1 MKGVPKQVRANAQT
15 LASPCASGTS
25 GSALRDL
32 RAPEFCKSSTCLQ
45 PRGLGLK
52 FHLFALPNVIP
63 KNFEKN
69 DQLWWFSLATPTGW
83 GRIRSRRDGEV
94 LGRSKQSVLKLI
106 GGSRCKRCAR
116 PTGEGEFRCQTSR
129 LPVEPTV
136 RKQSSLRSLQRIAFW
151 TLTATPLR
159 PRCDRVCRS
168 RRGSARGAPRLFWA
182 VARKLVG
189 VLQTSVADW
198 MTATSRRTL

>member
-1 MKGVPKQVRANAQT
+1 MHKRSQVLVHPAPQALRRAT
-15 LASPCASGTS
+15 CERLSSASPQPG
-25 GSALRDL
+25 
-32 RAPEFCKSSTCLQ
+32 LQ
-45 PRGLGLK
+45 PRRLGLK
-52 FHLFALPNVIP
+52 FHLFALPNVFP

-69 DQLWWFSLATPTGW
+69 DQLWWFSLATPIGW

-106 GGSRCKRCAR
+106 GGSRCKRFAR

-129 LPVEPTV
+129 PPVEPTV
-136 RKQSSLRSLQRIAFW
+136 RKQSSLRVLQRIAFW
-151 TLTATPLR
+151 TLAATPLQ
-159 PRCDRVCRS
+159 PRCNRVCRS
-168 RRGSARGAPRLFWA
+168 RRGGVRGTPRLFWA

-189 VLQTSVADW
+189 DLQTSVADW

>member
-1 MKGVPKQVRANAQT
+1 MKGVPKQVKANAQT

-83 GRIRSRRDGEV
+83 GRIQPRRSHEV

-106 GGSRCKRCAR
+106 GGSRCKRFAR

>member
-25 GSALRDL
+25 GSASRDL

-106 GGSRCKRCAR
+106 GGSRCKRFAR